1 MDFLNHRFWRQYFAH
16 LIHSWRGKVLVCVL
30 CFTIFP
36 AAAESSAPDKQN
48 VFFLSGK
55 ATSDYVEIVDTIK
68 SQLEAQFPSRYHFTE
83 YYQNQAV
90 TVGAELLDASVIVTV
105 GTAAAE
111 AAYSRQ
117 PAVPILSVLI
127 TESAFVS
134 AATQYYG
141 SVENAFSQKVS
152 AISLNQP
159 TLRSIKLAKLL
170 VPSAETIG
178 VMLGPASLSA
188 RSDLNDKIVEH
199 ELSPNFVGINQIDNP
214 INKLEPVFRQCDVF
228 VPLPDS
234 RLINV
239 ATAKWIL
246 HLSYRYKVPVIAFS
260 KAYLRAGALTA
271 IYSSPENV
279 AMQSVDWFFGEEQNN
294 RSGRLFSPTYFSIN
308 FNYSVA
314 AHLGITLED
323 TSFYAEKL

>member
-1 MDFLNHRFWRQYFAH
+1 M
-16 LIHSWRGKVLVCVL
+16 
-30 CFTIFP
+30 
-36 AAAESSAPDKQN
+36 
-48 VFFLSGK
+48 
-55 ATSDYVEIVDTIK
+55 
-68 SQLEAQFPSRYHFTE
+68 
-83 YYQNQAV
+83 
-90 TVGAELLDASVIVTV
+90 
-105 GTAAAE
+105 
-111 AAYSRQ
+111 
-117 PAVPILSVLI
+117 
-127 TESAFVS
+127 
-134 AATQYYG
+134 
-141 SVENAFSQKVS
+141 
-152 AISLNQP
+152 
-159 TLRSIKLAKLL
+159 
-170 VPSAETIG
+170 
-178 VMLGPASLSA
+178 
-188 RSDLNDKIVEH
+188 
-199 ELSPNFVGINQIDNP
+199 
-214 INKLEPVFRQCDVF
+214 F

-279 AMQSVDWFFGEEQNN
+279 AMQSVDWFSGEEQNN